1 MLVSSIRTHHPLVPL
16 LPFSGVSRTV
26 GGAKSPAGRLAG
38 SDITLGRESQWWNTG
53 CWLLDLQRPL
63 GCWTMRF
70 KLKSQPGSFRNFF
83 LLCCFFVQSANQKKS
98 SENLFKKTHIIFCNK
113 MTTKKRGKNKHS
125 FLLDLMT
132 PEGKEFLQ
140 SERMSTLKKGVFQ

>member
-1 MLVSSIRTHHPLVPL
+1 MLVSSIRTHHSLVPL

-38 SDITLGRESQWWNTG
+38 RDITLGRESEWWNTG

-83 LLCCFFVQSANQKKS
+83 LQCCFFSKRQSKKLWKSPKKKHTS
-98 SENLFKKTHIIFCNK
+98 SFA
-113 MTTKKRGKNKHS
+113 TKWLR
-125 FLLDLMT
+125 
-132 PEGKEFLQ
+132 
-140 SERMSTLKKGVFQ
+140 KKGQKQTQFFVGSHDTRGEGISAKRTNVDPKKGTTCQ